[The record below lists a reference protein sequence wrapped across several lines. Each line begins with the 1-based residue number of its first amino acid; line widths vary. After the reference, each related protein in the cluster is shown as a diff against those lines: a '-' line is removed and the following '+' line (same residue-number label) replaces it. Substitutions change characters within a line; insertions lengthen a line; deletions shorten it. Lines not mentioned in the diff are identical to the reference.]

1 MRTVI
6 LDCDIASCLAKVDRV
21 DLLKSVFLNCDI
33 CITNSVYIE
42 LLRAKQAGFSFPD
55 KIFESVPVISLNHN
69 EREMLQALSQNRW
82 IHFDESEGVSI
93 AKNRDA
99 ILLTNDSKVVRY
111 CKEIGVDVLDLK
123 DILLLLAIRRT
134 VNYAEMKDLLQDIE
148 EKDKIVIKDKASILD
163 RLQA

>member
-6 LDCDIASCLAKVDRV
+6 LDCDIASCLAKVDRL
-21 DLLKSVFLNCDI
+21 DLLKKIFIDSKI

-55 KIFESVPVISLNHN
+55 KIFESIPVIALNQD
-69 EREMLQALSQNRW
+69 ERKMLRELSQKRW
-82 IHFDESEGVSI
+82 IHFGESEGVSI

-111 CKEIGVDVLDLK
+111 CKEIGIDVLDLK

-134 VNYAEMKDLLQDIE
+134 VTYAEMKDLLQDIE
-148 EKDKIVIKDKASILD
+148 GKDKIVIRDKASILD